1 MFFTNINRWRDS
13 RHGQVHDVQR
23 RRQHHVGL
31 PIRGRLLQ
39 GGDGGHRLRHTRKVN
54 FQIRHV
60 LENFLGFF
68 THDNSLLPTIN
79 LCYPSK
85 GLCFPIEGFVTQSKA
100 YVAQSKALLPN
111 RRLCFPIK
119 GFVAQSKAYVSQSKA
134 FASQSKAFA
143 SKAMAFVT
151 QTSAFVWQDK
161 IK

>member
-1 MFFTNINRWRDS
+1 MFFININRWRDS

-100 YVAQSKALLPN
+100 YVSQSKALLPN
-111 RRLCFPIK
+111 RRLMFPNRRLLLPNRRLLLPK
-119 GFVAQSKAYVSQSKA
+119 LWRSLPKLVLLY
-134 FASQSKAFA
+134 
-143 SKAMAFVT
+143 
-151 QTSAFVWQDK
+151 DK
-161 IK
+161 TR